1 MPINRCRNT
10 QSRRIPVIPRNS
22 SVFVLVQSICK
33 NLEGLTVASAAGVSA
48 QVPAA
53 AAEAGVGRRAIAGEV
68 IARHGAFRNQNAI
81 LIVED
86 DPLRTVGF
94 VIDRIGT
101 LVRFVD
107 AVQWIVDRG
116 IVSNRH
122 KGPAAEFNTGLRRSA
137 ADGVSEC
144 LDRVAGLRVSIA

>member
-33 NLEGLTVASAAGVSA
+33 NLEGLTVASAARISA

-53 AAEAGVGRRAIAGEV
+53 AAKAGVGGGFVAGEV
-68 IARHGAFRNQNAI
+68 IAWHSALRNKNAI
-81 LIVED
+81 FIMEN

-94 VIDRIGT
+94 VIDWIGT

-116 IVSNRH
+116 IVPNRH